1 MQIRKLHQ
9 EIWICIQLVEVI
21 LLVLYNILNDN
32 KDMKLHKILVVI
44 SCLIGFTSCDDFFD
58 VTPKD
63 QLTNE
68 TFWKTSSDVDLQ

>member
-1 MQIRKLHQ
+1 
-9 EIWICIQLVEVI
+9 
-21 LLVLYNILNDN
+21 
-32 KDMKLHKILVVI
+32 MKLHKILVVI

-68 TFWKTSSDVDLQ
+68 TFWKTSSDVDAAVTAAYNW